1 MSSLAQQIEVV
12 DMHRPSTRSPF
23 EAPASV
29 AVVEGPALRSGTP
42 TMVGFMPAGVLIPD
56 GFTIPWYDTR
66 TKKGYQRQPQDVRI
80 NQLAGDLRKDR
91 TDLPTAVL
99 LNVRNRDAR
108 EAVANGLLRLSRLF
122 TLGSPVKFHVVD
134 GQHRV
139 LALRKL
145 IEEDTER
152 WAHFMLPF
160 VCLIGASEEEEME
173 QFYIV
178 NSTAKSVKTD
188 LALALLRKRVNKD
201 PEIYE
206 ALQERGR
213 AWQVD
218 GQTIVERLA
227 ADSQIWRGRVRLPN
241 MEKGETTIPSA
252 SLVTS
257 LKPLLASPYFGGL
270 KPDQQIK
277 VLDAYWHGIR
287 EILRPAFDDPDKYT
301 IQKGVG
307 VIVMHSVL
315 PHVLEC
321 VRNRGML
328 TTEPNSYKQ
337 ILEDTMAKLQGENSD
352 GDPVG
357 GIEFWAS
364 APSGGAAGTYSSSAG
379 RRVLAAKLRQLL
391 PSVEVE

>member
-1 MSSLAQQIEVV
+1 
-12 DMHRPSTRSPF
+12 
-23 EAPASV
+23 
-29 AVVEGPALRSGTP
+29 
-42 TMVGFMPAGVLIPD
+42 MPAGLLIPD

-66 TKKGYQRQPQDVRI
+66 TKKGYQRQPQDSRI

-99 LNVRNRDAR
+99 LNIRNRDAAD
-108 EAVANGLLRLSRLF
+108 AVGDGMLKLNRLV
-122 TLGSPVKFHVVD
+122 TLSSPVKFHVVD

-145 IEEDTER
+145 IEEDAER
-152 WAHFMLPF
+152 WSHFMLPF

-213 AWQVD
+213 AWTVD

-227 ADSQIWRGRVRLPN
+227 ADSQIWRSRVRLPN

-252 SLVTS
+252 SMVTS
-257 LKPLLASPYFGGL
+257 LKPLLSSPYFGGL
-270 KPDQQIK
+270 KSEQQLK
-277 VLDAYWHGIR
+277 VLDAYWHGVR
-287 EILRPAFDDPDKYT
+287 EVLRPAFDDPDKYA

-307 VIVMHSVL
+307 VIVMHSIL

-321 VRNRGML
+321 VRNRGLL
-328 TTEPNSYKQ
+328 TTDPVSYKQ
-337 ILEDTMAKLQGENSD
+337 ILEDALTKLQGENSD

-364 APSGGAAGTYSSSAG
+364 APTGGAAGTYSSSAG

-391 PSVEVE
+391 PPVEIE